1 MKKNT
6 LKIAACAL
14 FVAAIVAMPALS
26 LAQDASTNAPAAAP
40 VKKHKNL
47 VFKGTVSAIDTN
59 AMTLAV
65 ETRTFTIT
73 SETMITKDGQPAAL
87 GDGAVGQP
95 VAGAYKKADDGTLNA
110 TTVRF
115 GGKKKKETAPAN

>member
-1 MKKNT
+1 
-6 LKIAACAL
+6 
-14 FVAAIVAMPALS
+14 
-26 LAQDASTNAPAAAP
+26 
-40 VKKHKNL
+40 
-47 VFKGTVSAIDTN
+47 
-59 AMTLAV
+59 
-65 ETRTFTIT
+65 
-73 SETMITKDGQPAAL
+73 MITKDGQPAAL